1 MIAFAVG
8 SIVSLVSKQPSYAI
22 VTGYLVFA
30 TGFLRLVFEFKS
42 KLYAADEVVRL
53 FRDEDVV

>member
-8 SIVSLVSKQPSYAI
+8 SIVSLVSKQPIYAI

-30 TGFLRLVFEFKS
+30 AGLLRLLFQFKS
-42 KLYAADEVVRL
+42 ELYASDEVRL